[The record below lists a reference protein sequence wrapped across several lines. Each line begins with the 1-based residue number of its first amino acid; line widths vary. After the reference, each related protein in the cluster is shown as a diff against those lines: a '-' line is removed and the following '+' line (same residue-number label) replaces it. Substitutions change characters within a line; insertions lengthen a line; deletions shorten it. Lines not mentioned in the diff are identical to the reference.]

1 MLVVVNLFKFFSIS
15 VISCVNLHIILSIEF
30 KYRRH
35 KAHPKFICVILL
47 MDQSLENEGILS
59 SLSSFTN

>member
-1 MLVVVNLFKFFSIS
+1 MFSAKWQALLLLS
-15 VISCVNLHIILSIEF
+15 ILSIEF

-35 KAHPKFICVILL
+35 KAHPKLICVILL